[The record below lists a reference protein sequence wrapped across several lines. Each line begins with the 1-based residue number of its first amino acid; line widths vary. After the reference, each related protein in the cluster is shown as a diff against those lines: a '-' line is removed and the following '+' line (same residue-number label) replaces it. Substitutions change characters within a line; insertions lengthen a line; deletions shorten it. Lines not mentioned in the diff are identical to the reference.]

1 MPKLFRRRPDLLSDV
16 DDDVAPSWRHVVG
29 RRCGELF
36 DAWRGR
42 AYAALWWSASLW
54 RTADGEGRSW
64 RRVAG
69 ALPAVVAG
77 GGLILFAVVAHH
89 RRAVLAHHY
98 EAAARQAAEGGDADA
113 AVLFRRRLGELG
125 RTGDAD
131 RLRLAAALAAAGRD
145 AEAFELLSG
154 LLGGGDDPGYA
165 PAHLLFAERLLA
177 GPPDA
182 GSGDAGPPDAGSGDA
197 GSGDGTSGG
206 ADADAADRAGRR
218 ARALRH
224 VAAALRS
231 PAGGDAVK
239 AKAAS
244 LLVAAGEPAAAAPL
258 LEGLAG
264 GRPEIWPDLVRL
276 YAALGRPGDAAR
288 AAENA
293 APVLRRALARNP
305 LDLTARVRL
314 ADALDRRGRFDDAV
328 SVLAEGRSLHPG
340 GDVPRLLAA
349 LHVAEYDRAVAARD
363 GRLGRRLKLLERAID
378 HEPRFVPALERL
390 ANFADAAAAQARRG
404 GSAPGVDAAPSVGE
418 ARELLNRLLATGEAP
433 AGVHFALGLNALRSD
448 DSETAAFH
456 FDRAHQLDPALA
468 EAANN
473 LAFLLSKQ
481 EDPDL
486 PRALA
491 LADAAVAAAPDHPQV
506 RHTRG
511 AILAALDRPD
521 DALRE
526 YERAM
531 ERGLRGDPEVRREV
545 ADLYDRLGRP
555 ELADRFRPGTEAG
568 SPE

>member
-1 MPKLFRRRPDLLSDV
+1 MPLPFRRRPDLLSDV
-16 DDDVAPSWRHVVG
+16 DDDVAPSWRQVVG

-42 AYAALWWSASLW
+42 TYAAFWRTASLW
-54 RTADGEGRSW
+54 RTAEGGGRSW
-64 RRVAG
+64 RRAAG
-69 ALPAVVAG
+69 ALPALLAG
-77 GGLILFAVVAHH
+77 GGLLLFAVVAHH

-98 EAAARQAAEGGDADA
+98 EAAAQRAAGEGDADA
-113 AVLFRRRLGELG
+113 AVLFRRRLGGLG

-145 AEAFELLSG
+145 AEASELLSG

-177 GPPDA
+177 TPPA
-182 GSGDAGPPDAGSGDA
+182 PPPGDAGPGGGDA
-197 GSGDGTSGG
+197 G
-206 ADADAADRAGRR
+206 AEAADRAARR

-231 PAGGDAVK
+231 PSAGDAVK
-239 AKAAS
+239 AEAAS

-264 GRPEIWPDLVRL
+264 RRPELWPDLVRL
-276 YAALGRPGDAAR
+276 YAALGRPDDAAR
-288 AAENA
+288 AAESA
-293 APVLRRALARNP
+293 APVLRQALARNP

-328 SVLAEGRSLHPG
+328 AVLAEGRSLHPG
-340 GDVPRLLAA
+340 ENVPRLLAA

-363 GRLGRRLKLLERAID
+363 GRLGRRLKLLERAIA
-378 HEPRFVPALERL
+378 HEPRFAPALERL
-390 ANFADAAAAQARRG
+390 ANFADAAAAQADQNG
-404 GSAPGVDAAPSVGE
+404 AAPSVDA

-433 AGVHFALGLNALRSD
+433 AGVHFALGLNALRSGD
-448 DSETAAFH
+448 AETAAFH
-456 FDRAHQLDPALA
+456 FDRAHRLDPALA

-473 LAFLLSKQ
+473 LAFLLSQQ

-521 DALRE
+521 DALRD

-531 ERGLRGDPEVRREV
+531 ERGLKRNAEVRGEV

-555 ELADRFRPGTEAG
+555 ELAARFRAGAGAG
-568 SPE
+568 SPD